1 MLPRLQTLKRLV
13 TLYGVVEE
21 MRSAELQRMM
31 AAVREAQQAIGV
43 QQRVARSARFDGRD
57 ALMAEDRMGWEIAE
71 TQGESAGWKR
81 RRLEQIC
88 SEREVLSDAARE
100 LYVASRLKSEQMK
113 RLAEDLAMRA
123 EIEEGR
129 RVQAAS
135 DDRFLARRRW
145 SDTRDRTREGSQM
158 NAS

>member
-1 MLPRLQTLKRLV
+1 MQPRLQTLKRLV

-21 MRSAELQRMM
+21 MRSVELQRMT

-43 QQRVARSARFDGRD
+43 QQQVARSARVDGRD
-57 ALMAEDRMGWEIAE
+57 ALMTDDRMGWEIAE
-71 TQGESAGWKR
+71 TQRESAGWKR
-81 RRLEQIC
+81 RRLEQIR
-88 SEREVLSDAARE
+88 SEREVLSDEARE
-100 LYVASRLKSEQMK
+100 QYVVSRLKSEQMK
-113 RLAEDLAMRA
+113 RLAEGVALRA

-145 SDTRDRTREGSQM
+145 SDAQGRIRGGQQIKTS
-158 NAS
+158 

>member
-1 MLPRLQTLKRLV
+1 MQPRLQTLKRLV
-13 TLYGVVEE
+13 SLYGVVEE
-21 MRSAELQRMM
+21 MHSVELQRMT

-43 QQRVARSARFDGRD
+43 QQHVARSARFDGRD
-57 ALMAEDRMGWEIAE
+57 ALKADDRMGWEIAE
-71 TQGESAGWKR
+71 AQAESAGWKR
-81 RRLEQIC
+81 RRLEQIR

-100 LYVASRLKSEQMK
+100 QYVASRLKSEQMK
-113 RLAEDLAMRA
+113 RVAKSVAVKA

-145 SDTRDRTREGSQM
+145 SDTQAGYERDSR
-158 NAS
+158 

>member
-21 MRSAELQRMM
+21 MHSVELQRMT
-31 AAVREAQQAIGV
+31 AAVQEAQQAIGV
-43 QQRVARSARFDGRD
+43 QQHVSRSARFDGHD
-57 ALMAEDRMGWEIAE
+57 ALMADDRMGWEIAE
-71 TQGESAGWKR
+71 TQAESAGWKR
-81 RRLEQIC
+81 RRLEQIR

-100 LYVASRLKSEQMK
+100 QYVASRLKSEQMK
-113 RLAEDLAMRA
+113 RLATGLAVKA

-145 SDTRDRTREGSQM
+145 SDTQAGYERGSR
-158 NAS
+158 

>member
-1 MLPRLQTLKRLV
+1 MQPRLQTLKRLV

-21 MRSAELQRMM
+21 MHSVELQRMT

-43 QQRVARSARFDGRD
+43 QQQVARSARFDGRD
-57 ALMAEDRMGWEIAE
+57 ALMADDRMGWEIAE
-71 TQGESAGWKR
+71 TQRESAGWKR
-81 RRLEQIC
+81 RRLEQIR

-100 LYVASRLKSEQMK
+100 QYVVSRLKSEQMK
-113 RLAEDLAMRA
+113 RLAEGVALRA

-145 SDTRDRTREGSQM
+145 SDAQGRIR
-158 NAS
+158 

>member
-1 MLPRLQTLKRLV
+1 MRPRLQTLKRLV

-21 MRSAELQRMM
+21 MHAVELQRMT
-31 AAVREAQQAIGV
+31 AAVREARQAIGV
-43 QQRVARSARFDGRD
+43 QQQVARSARVDGRE
-57 ALMAEDRMGWEIAE
+57 ALMTGDRMGWEMAE
-71 TQGESAGWKR
+71 THREGAGWR
-81 RRLEQIC
+81 RRLLEQIR
-88 SEREVLSDAARE
+88 SEREMLSDAARE
-100 LYVASRLKSEQMK
+100 QYVASRLKSEQMK
-113 RLAEDLAMRA
+113 RLAEGLAARA

-145 SDTRDRTREGSQM
+145 SDARDGIREDKI

>member
-21 MRSAELQRMM
+21 MHSVELQRIT

-43 QQRVARSARFDGRD
+43 QQQVACSARFDGRD
-57 ALMAEDRMGWEIAE
+57 ALMAEDRMGWEIAA
-71 TQGESAGWKR
+71 TQAESAGWKR
-81 RRLEQIC
+81 RRLEQIR

-100 LYVASRLKSEQMK
+100 QYVASRLKSEQMK
-113 RLAEDLAMRA
+113 RLADGVAVKA

-145 SDTRDRTREGSQM
+145 SDAQDGMREDQVKTS
-158 NAS
+158 